1 MYELDLREPRR
12 IHVVGVGGSGMSALA
27 LLLREMG
34 HTVSGSDLHES
45 RALERLRLAGV
56 DVTVG
61 HAADNVAPS
70 TDAVVISSAVPWS
83 NLEVRSAQERGVP
96 VLRRADALRALV
108 ATRRTIAVAGSHG
121 KTTTS
126 SMLALVLLA
135 AGREPSFLIG
145 GELHEVGTNA
155 ARGAGDLLVVE
166 ADESDG
172 TFLEI
177 EPAMAVVTNVEPD
190 HLEHYGT
197 FDDLVAAFDRF
208 LARIPELAVVCADDP
223 VARRLVEGRAGTVTY
238 GESDDADYRLTGY
251 ESGGRVG
258 SRFDVWHRDE
268 RLGAV
273 ELAVPGRHNA
283 INALGALATA
293 SELGVDLATIIDALR
308 NFGGV
313 ARRFHFK
320 GEIDGV
326 TLVDDYAHLPAELR
340 ATIRAARECG
350 WRRVVA
356 VFQPYRYI
364 RTSLMWRDFADAFTD
379 ADLLVLTDVCAPAAE
394 VPIPG
399 VSGRLILRAVL
410 DAHPSLPV
418 AYFPRRAELAAD
430 VLQVV
435 RPGDV
440 VLTMGVGDVGNLA
453 EEMLA
458 IARARDAS
466 RVSAS

>member
-1 MYELDLREPRR
+1 VYELDLREPRR

-27 LLLREMG
+27 LLLQEMG

-45 RALERLRLAGV
+45 RALERLRVAGV
-56 DVTVG
+56 DVKVG
-61 HAADNVAPS
+61 HTEDNIAPA

-83 NLEVRSAQERGVP
+83 NLEVRVAQARDVP

-135 AGREPSFLIG
+135 ARREPSFLIG

-177 EPAMAVVTNVEPD
+177 APEMAVVTNVEPD

-197 FDDLVAAFDRF
+197 FDDLVDAFERF
-208 LARIPELAVVCADDP
+208 LAGIPGLVVVCADDG
-223 VARRLVEGRAGTVTY
+223 VARRLAARRAGAVTY
-238 GESDDADYRLTGY
+238 GESEDADYRLTGY

-258 SRFDVWHRDE
+258 SRFEVTVRGRH
-268 RLGAV
+268 LGTV

-283 INALGALATA
+283 LNALGALATA
-293 SELGVDLATIIDALR
+293 SELGVDLATIVDALR

-326 TLVDDYAHLPAELR
+326 TLVDDYAHLPAELQ
-340 ATIRAARECG
+340 ATIRTARECG

-364 RTSLMWRDFADAFTD
+364 RTSLMWRDFADAFTE

-418 AYFPRRAELAAD
+418 AYFPRRSELAAN
-430 VLQVV
+430 VLAVT

-453 EEMLA
+453 DEMLA
-458 IARARDAS
+458 LVRERELRA
-466 RVSAS
+466 SAS